1 MTPATTT
8 QLKTELLARRARFLE
23 QLAQLRGG
31 DIGRAEAS
39 AEHFGQK
46 LDSTAQEATA
56 REIEYALD
64 EHESAELGQVDAALR
79 RMDSGSYGQCVDCG
93 VEIPLA
99 RLYVVPEAA
108 RCIRC
113 QEAAE

>member
-1 MTPATTT
+1 MTPAITT
-8 QLKTELLARRARFLE
+8 QLKTELLARRVSFLE

-31 DIGRAEAS
+31 DIGRVQAS

-46 LDSTAQEATA
+46 QDSTAQEASA

-64 EHESAELGQVDAALR
+64 EHESAELAQVDAALR
-79 RMDSGSYGQCVDCG
+79 RIEAGTYGQCLACG
-93 VEIPLA
+93 VDIPLA
-99 RLYVVPEAA
+99 RLYVAPEAA

-113 QEAAE
+113 QEAIE

>member
-1 MTPATTT
+1 MTPATTA

-31 DIGRAEAS
+31 DIGRVEAS

-46 LDSTAQEATA
+46 QDSTAQEATA

-64 EHESAELGQVDAALR
+64 EHESAELALVDAALR
-79 RMDSGSYGQCVDCG
+79 RIENGSYGHCVACG
-93 VEIPLA
+93 VKIPLA
-99 RLYVVPEAA
+99 RLNVVPEAA
-108 RCIRC
+108 RCIGC
-113 QEAAE
+113 QEALE